1 MIFKL
6 FNYFLIL
13 FLLQSCSGGRIGNFL
28 ELSFSNITE
37 DELKNIENNFK
48 SEKVLINNKNLK
60 DSNDPE
66 IIETNK
72 DFQKPNNKI
81 NIQQKQNLKSDENT
95 NKKKKVIKQN
105 LKSDENINKKKKVI
119 KQNLNKENNKKIETN
134 YDPQSYRVIIILKG
148 VDPTDPSQK
157 FSNVLKNAN
166 IFFEIE
172 KIERF
177 QENDFKN

>member
-13 FLLQSCSGGRIGNFL
+13 FLLQSCSGGRVGNFL
-28 ELSFSNITE
+28 ELSFRNIKE
-37 DELKNIENNFK
+37 DELKSIENNFK

-60 DSNDPE
+60 NSNKSE
-66 IIETNK
+66 IIKTNK
-72 DFQKPNNKI
+72 DFPEPPNKI
-81 NIQQKQNLKSDENT
+81 NTQKQNLKSDETN

-105 LKSDENINKKKKVI
+105 II
-119 KQNLNKENNKKIETN
+119 KDKNKKIKTN
-134 YDPQSYRVIIILKG
+134 YEPQSYRVVIILKG

-166 IFFEIE
+166 IIFEIE

-177 QENDFKN
+177 QENDLKN

>member
-6 FNYFLIL
+6 FNYFLIN
-13 FLLQSCSGGRIGNFL
+13 FLIQSCSGGRVGNFL
-28 ELSFSNITE
+28 ELSFNNIKE
-37 DELKNIENNFK
+37 DELKSIENNDK

-60 DSNDPE
+60 DSNKPE
-66 IIETNK
+66 IIKTNK
-72 DFQKPNNKI
+72 DFPKPSNKI
-81 NIQQKQNLKSDENT
+81 NTQKQNLEPDKTN

-105 LKSDENINKKKKVI
+105 II
-119 KQNLNKENNKKIETN
+119 KDKNKKIKTN
-134 YDPQSYRVIIILKG
+134 YEPQSYKVVIILKG

-166 IFFEIE
+166 IIFEIE

-177 QENDFKN
+177 QENDLQK

>member
-13 FLLQSCSGGRIGNFL
+13 FLLQSCSGGRVGNFL
-28 ELSFSNITE
+28 ELSFRNIKE
-37 DELKNIENNFK
+37 DELKSIENNFK

-60 DSNDPE
+60 DSNKPE
-66 IIETNK
+66 IIKTNK
-72 DFQKPNNKI
+72 DFPKLTNKI
-81 NIQQKQNLKSDENT
+81 NTQKQNLKSDEIN

-105 LKSDENINKKKKVI
+105 II
-119 KQNLNKENNKKIETN
+119 KDKNKKIETN
-134 YDPQSYRVIIILKG
+134 YEPQSYRVVIILKG

-166 IFFEIE
+166 IIFEIE

-177 QENDFKN
+177 QENDLKN

>member
-28 ELSFSNITE
+28 ELSFSNIKE
-37 DELKNIENNFK
+37 DELKSIENNFK

-60 DSNDPE
+60 DSNEPE
-66 IIETNK
+66 IIITNK
-72 DFQKPNNKI
+72 EFQKPTNKI
-81 NIQQKQNLKSDENT
+81 NIQQKQNLKSDVNN

-105 LKSDENINKKKKVI
+105 II
-119 KQNLNKENNKKIETN
+119 KDKNKKIKTN
-134 YDPQSYRVIIILKG
+134 YEPKSYRVVIILKG

-166 IFFEIE
+166 IIFEIE

-177 QENDFKN
+177 QENDLKN

>member
-6 FNYFLIL
+6 FNYFLII

-28 ELSFSNITE
+28 ELSFRDIKE
-37 DELKNIENNFK
+37 DELKIIENNVK
-48 SEKVLINNKNLK
+48 SEKVLPNNKNLK
-60 DSNDPE
+60 DSNKPE
-66 IIETNK
+66 IIKTNK
-72 DFQKPNNKI
+72 NFPKPFNKI
-81 NIQQKQNLKSDENT
+81 KVQKQNFESDEIN

-105 LKSDENINKKKKVI
+105 ITNDKD
-119 KQNLNKENNKKIETN
+119 KKIKIN
-134 YDPQSYRVIIILKG
+134 YELQSYRVVVILKG
-148 VDPTDPSQK
+148 VDPRDPSQK

-166 IFFEIE
+166 IIFEIE